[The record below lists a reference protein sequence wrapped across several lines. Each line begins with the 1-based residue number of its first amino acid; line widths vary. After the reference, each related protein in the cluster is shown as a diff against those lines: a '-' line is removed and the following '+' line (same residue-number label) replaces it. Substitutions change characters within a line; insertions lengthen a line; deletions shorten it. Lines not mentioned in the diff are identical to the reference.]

1 MTNAGVDPER
11 RADLV
16 SRAREVDDGPLP
28 SCQLA
33 VARDGCVVVF
43 ETIGAATPMCRY
55 VTFSITKALIAAAAW
70 LLTGDGLLDPT
81 APVAETIPEFAALG
95 NRAGALVETAS
106 AT

>member
-1 MTNAGVDPER
+1 
-11 RADLV
+11 
-16 SRAREVDDGPLP
+16 
-28 SCQLA
+28 
-33 VARDGCVVVF
+33 
-43 ETIGAATPMCRY
+43 
-55 VTFSITKALIAAAAW
+55 